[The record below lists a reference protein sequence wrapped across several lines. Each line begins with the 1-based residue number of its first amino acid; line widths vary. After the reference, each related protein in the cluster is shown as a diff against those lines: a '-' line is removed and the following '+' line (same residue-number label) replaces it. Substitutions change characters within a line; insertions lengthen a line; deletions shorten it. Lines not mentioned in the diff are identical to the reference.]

1 MTNRN
6 NKNTNIDQNINDWLK
21 IEDDKN
27 GHKRK
32 ALENASTV
40 FDDNDAFTVN
50 TLEAIYGQE
59 SSFGQEKGTK
69 GIDDPSGDFQLTTKV
84 VAKYSKTKITT
95 KNDIRHDVDNASNIA
110 ARYLAYLNKLF
121 SKNSTLVEETETS
134 EGRFTTAISDI
145 NERKL
150 FAIAA
155 YNAGEGRIAQAQMEA
170 EKDGKDA
177 IIWEIV
183 KEYLKAAG
191 STDAKVKEITQ
202 YVEKVLAYEAEFSQK
217 SKANKK
223 LKDKPPKK
231 VSNNDSAD
239 GHWITLDDG
248 RHIFVGNKKFG

>member
-1 MTNRN
+1 MTN
-6 NKNTNIDQNINDWLK
+6 KFDQNMETWLK
-21 IEDDKN
+21 AEEAE
-27 GHKRK
+27 GAHKRK

-50 TLEAIYGQE
+50 SLQAIYGQE
-59 SSFGQEKGTK
+59 SSFGTKKGTK
-69 GIDDPSGDFQLTTKV
+69 AISGPSGDFQITAEV
-84 VAKYSKTKITT
+84 VARYSKTKITA
-95 KNDIRHDVDNASNIA
+95 KNDIRHDVDNASNLA
-110 ARYLAYLNKLF
+110 ARYLVELNKLF
-121 SKNSTLVEETETS
+121 SKKSTLIKKGEAS

-150 FAIAA
+150 FVIAA

-177 IIWEIV
+177 TKWEIV

-191 STDAKVKEITQ
+191 SSDAKVKEITQ
-202 YVEKVLAYEAEFSQK
+202 YVEKVLAYEKEFSKK

-231 VSNNDSAD
+231 VANNDSTD
-239 GHWITLDDG
+239 GHWVTLKNG
-248 RHIFVGNKKFG
+248 RHVFIGSKKFG